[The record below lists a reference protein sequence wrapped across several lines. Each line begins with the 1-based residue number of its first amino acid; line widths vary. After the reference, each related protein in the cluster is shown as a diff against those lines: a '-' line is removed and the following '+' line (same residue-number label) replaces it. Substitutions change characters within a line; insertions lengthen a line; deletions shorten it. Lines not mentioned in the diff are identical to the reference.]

1 MLAPWLTCFFVIA
14 ALGYLSSSAVLTVDG
29 DVVEFAVAAAL
40 HFAGAG
46 AGVITILLVHTIMT

>member
-1 MLAPWLTCFFVIA
+1 MLAPWLTCFYVVA

-29 DVVEFAVAAAL
+29 DVVEFAVVAVG

-46 AGVITILLVHTIMT
+46 AGVGVVLLVHTIMT